1 MGNKQSTE
9 NDQMIDESNYNID
22 AEDRIQ
28 IPNFATPLDIKSNK
42 MYIIY
47 HRIQGMAKTYVLSI
61 KIIDNNILIYVTNII
76 SNKTI
81 LAHATKISQK
91 SDINFEKYIPYIQ
104 ISRDF
109 KLLSIPENDK
119 IIVYNLPKLLNK
131 NILEYV
137 DNIGIVLKTDI
148 HGNVISEIEYSK
160 LNKNIPPKQITES
173 YNTDA
178 EGTIHM
184 DQKIAKIQPYKCIL
198 CKDLYIIISIDNN
211 KYKQVFA
218 VDYRNKILHEV
229 INLDLEISSSV
240 LRFSENGKYVII
252 YSDIHK
258 NIYMCNMTDSKPH
271 MKKLKIII
279 TSDTILNTVTVSDDG
294 RFIFYISNDDIQFK
308 IYDISHNKTYSL
320 GIGLK
325 INKQQLKEI
334 KFHIMDYS
342 KFSDIRLADDICNS
356 LYVLVG
362 WSKKLSSAYYWMIRC
377 HNKGYKIYGPSY
389 IEMKIEGEIEYVYNN
404 GYMFIYKTQSGIVV
418 YDLNK
423 IIPIRFAGLLASGMK
438 DTLTALFNEKYYTSD
453 YYSSIDIKGAE
464 DNESSLMKYQIS
476 PFMQFL
482 MSLHKNNQTNLFHL
496 RVNSN
501 INIYGITK
509 SFNIFENLLTGKI
522 NQTDVITNIF
532 TVPGTIGRH
541 NMMAELMDHFYEYI
555 RVIALKE
562 NDKGELDDSEFS
574 INKSNYI
581 GYILIVLL
589 LKYYSMM
596 LKTMFDKE
604 YKEYNENVSNV
615 NKYNYFDIMHTFNNH
630 FPAFKD
636 FITKSI
642 DILMDEKN

>member
-1 MGNKQSTE
+1 MGNNQSSE
-9 NDQMIDESNYNID
+9 NDLMTDESNYNID

-28 IPNFATPLDIKSNK
+28 IPNFATPLDVKSNK

-47 HRIQGMAKTYVLSI
+47 HRIQGVAKTYALSI
-61 KIIDNNILIYVTNII
+61 KIIDDNIMIYVTNII
-76 SNKTI
+76 INKTI
-81 LAHATKISQK
+81 LAHATKISQR
-91 SDINFEKYIPYIQ
+91 SDISFEKYAPYIQ

-119 IIVYNLPKLLNK
+119 IVVYNLPKLLNK

-148 HGNVISEIEYSK
+148 HGNIISEIEYSK
-160 LNKNIPPKQITES
+160 SNQIIPPKQIAES
-173 YNTDA
+173 YNTNA
-178 EGTIHM
+178 EGIIYM
-184 DQKIAKIQPYKCIL
+184 DQKITNTHPYKCIL
-198 CKDLYIIISIDNN
+198 CKELYIIISIDNN

-218 VDYRNKILHEV
+218 IDYRNKILHEV
-229 INLDLEISSSV
+229 INLDLEISTSV
-240 LRFSENGKYVII
+240 LRFSENGKYIVIYTDKQKHI
-252 YSDIHK
+252 YV
-258 NIYMCNMTDSKPH
+258 CNMTEPKPH
-271 MKKLKIII
+271 MKQLKIHIKTDI
-279 TSDTILNTVTVSDDG
+279 ILNTITVSDDG
-294 RFIFYISNDDIQFK
+294 RFIFYVSDEYMDFK
-308 IYDISHNKTYSL
+308 IYDIPYNKTYSL
-320 GIGLK
+320 STELK

-342 KFSDIRLADDICNS
+342 RFSDIRLADDTCDS

-389 IEMKIEGEIEYVYNN
+389 VEMKIEGEIEYVYNN
-404 GYMFIYKTQSGIVV
+404 GYMFIYKTQSGIIV

-423 IIPIRFAGLLASGMK
+423 IIPIRFAGILASGMK
-438 DTLTALFNEKYYTSD
+438 ESLTALFNEKYYASN

-482 MSLHKNNQTNLFHL
+482 MSLHKNNKANLFHL

-522 NQTDVITNIF
+522 NQSKVINNIF
-532 TVPGTIGRH
+532 TVPGSIGRH
-541 NMMAELMDHFYEYI
+541 NMMTELMDHFYEYI
-555 RVIALKE
+555 KVIALKE

-581 GYILIVLL
+581 GYILIVLV

-596 LKTMFDKE
+596 LKTKTDKE
-604 YKEYNENVSNV
+604 NILNT
-615 NKYNYFDIMHTFNNH
+615 NKYNYFDIIHTFNKH
-630 FPAFKD
+630 FPAFKEFMD
-636 FITKSI
+636 KSI
-642 DILMDEKN
+642 DILMDEKIE